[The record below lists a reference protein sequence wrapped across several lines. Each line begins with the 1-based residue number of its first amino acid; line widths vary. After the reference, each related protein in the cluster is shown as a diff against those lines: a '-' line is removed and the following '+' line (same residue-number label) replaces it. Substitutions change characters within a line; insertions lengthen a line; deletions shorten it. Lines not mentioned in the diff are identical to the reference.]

1 MSNLIKSANSKINQ
15 GPQTHSFIKNK
26 TQSKISKIS
35 KPDDSPKIN
44 FYFKSNNDENHNIE
58 ELFNQRNSKS
68 ELKLTTSTKI
78 SDEKI
83 ITPSKSAIQ
92 MTKNPK

>member
-26 TQSKISKIS
+26 TQSKISK
-35 KPDDSPKIN
+35 PDDSPKIN
-44 FYFKSNNDENHNIE
+44 FYFKPNNDENHNIE

-83 ITPSKSAIQ
+83 MTPSKSAIQ
-92 MTKNPK
+92 ITKNPK